1 MRILAVLFFI
11 LGVALPLS
19 AQDLADYDPLSD
31 EWHGLRD
38 FVGAAE
44 TLGIQVEIAS
54 TLDLASLDENSRLV
68 VVYPQAP
75 MNGQELGLWLSDG
88 GRMLLFD
95 DFGTSE
101 QLLERLEI
109 TRVVPS
115 EGNFPHGEFADGR
128 FAFPVFSPLGR
139 HPLLEGV
146 GRVVANHPAVLTNP
160 GGAVIGYEAG
170 GALVYDMNLGSGK
183 AIVVADSSLVIN
195 QMLESADNLIFA
207 RNALSYV
214 CDSAPNCV
222 VTLLTG
228 EFEVSGTYR
237 GEPTIGAEDV
247 GDTISALNEAIEK
260 AMRTI
265 LGELLFYMSILLV
278 IGIGAYLL
286 TILPMRPTRAYSAYV
301 SDFFAKIPNPQS
313 EFDWNISRFGR
324 GARAANHA
332 LPMSIL
338 KETFEELFL
347 KEMGYWGSK
356 ATERPGIENIA
367 DAFTQRYLERFPE
380 PKKKALRSATL
391 ELLALMA
398 TIPPRNRVFLDSDAH
413 FTQADLLKAHRR
425 VRETL
430 TLMGIDNEYIRR
442 ASGDF

>member
-1 MRILAVLFFI
+1 MRLLAVI
-11 LGVALPLS
+11 LLIFSMASPVS
-19 AQDLADYDPLSD
+19 AQVLADYDPLSD

-44 TLGIQVEIAS
+44 TLGIQVEVAS
-54 TLDLASLDENSRLV
+54 ALDLASLDENSRLV
-68 VVYPQAP
+68 VVYPQTP
-75 MNGQELGLWLSDG
+75 LNGQEFGQWLSDG

-115 EGNFPHGEFADGR
+115 EGNFPHGDFADGR

-139 HPLLEGV
+139 HPLLDGV

-170 GALVYDMNLGSGK
+170 GALVYDMNLGAGK

-207 RNALSYV
+207 RNALVYV
-214 CDSAPNCV
+214 CGGAPGCV
-222 VTLLTG
+222 ITLLTG
-228 EFEVSGTYR
+228 EFEISGTYR
-237 GEPTIGAEDV
+237 GEPSLGAKDV
-247 GDTISALNEAIEK
+247 GDTIGTLNEAIEE
-260 AMRTI
+260 AMRSI
-265 LGELLFYMSILLV
+265 LGELLFYMSVLLV
-278 IGIGAYLL
+278 LGIGAYLL

-347 KEMGYWGSK
+347 KEMGYWGVK
-356 ATERPGIENIA
+356 ATDRPGIESIA
-367 DAFTQRYLERFPE
+367 DAFTERYLVRFPE
-380 PKKKALRSATL
+380 PKKRALRASTL
-391 ELLALMA
+391 NFW
-398 TIPPRNRVFLDSDAH
+398 R
-413 FTQADLLKAHRR
+413 
-425 VRETL
+425 
-430 TLMGIDNEYIRR
+430 
-442 ASGDF
+442 